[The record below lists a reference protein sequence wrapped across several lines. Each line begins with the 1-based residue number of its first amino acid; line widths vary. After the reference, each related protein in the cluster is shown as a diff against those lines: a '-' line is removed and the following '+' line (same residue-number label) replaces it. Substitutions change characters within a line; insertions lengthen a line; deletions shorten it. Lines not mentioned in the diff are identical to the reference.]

1 MQYTGACFTKHYSEP
16 TDLKKKFE
24 RNSPPMFLCVRG
36 MSWDELLS
44 VKGRK
49 QNTVE
54 FQTNSYGNGPVT
66 IYRVGGKGGGRLL
79 RGVLGL
85 KGGKKGDQ
93 SSLTE
98 FKGEDM
104 NKIDWLTLREEGVV
118 IRILQSFRGG
128 SGQCYRYKKKLSD
141 SPRAIDNDQS
151 LSGCLRINWVVK
163 MSIKFHE
170 VYTPDGHMLE
180 NILIDENFSC
190 NINVSPQPTSCNL
203 ERMWGS

>member
-24 RNSPPMFLCVRG
+24 RNSPPMFRCVRG
-36 MSWDELLS
+36 MSWDDLPP

-54 FQTNSYGNGPVT
+54 FQKKNSYSDGPFT

-79 RGVLGL
+79 RRVLGF
-85 KGGKKGDQ
+85 KGGKLGDQ

-98 FKGEDM
+98 LKG
-104 NKIDWLTLREEGVV
+104 G
-118 IRILQSFRGG
+118 IRSMLSLQ
-128 SGQCYRYKKKLSD
+128 KKLSD
-141 SPRAIDNDQS
+141 PPRAIDNDQT

-163 MSIKFHE
+163 MSIKFHD

-180 NILIDENFSC
+180 NILINENFSC

-203 ERMWGS
+203 ERIWGS